1 MVRIRQAELQFQVS
15 FRTIVPVDQTKASR
29 IDSTMYSHTELLDR
43 LLQAQAL
50 LILAYFISACVVGGN
65 SFAGFNALLLGIIF
79 SGFAVATYYGLKK
92 YPTRLHFGIILGGA
106 SILLFMSLQSA
117 IFWGQYADCESHSRR
132 VLTEEVAPL
141 AAQRVLSSSFD
152 LGPECRNI
160 SAMKS
165 VCTFSVFM
173 FLSYISQIWHLVHFK
188 NDILVAAPP
197 ETDNYSTIPT
207 FNKLPSAPASP
218 SAQPSSQ
225 IK

>member
-1 MVRIRQAELQFQVS
+1 
-15 FRTIVPVDQTKASR
+15 
-29 IDSTMYSHTELLDR
+29 MYSHTELLDR
-43 LLQAQAL
+43 LLQVQAL

-65 SFAGFNALLLGIIF
+65 SFAGFNALFLGIIF
-79 SGFAVATYYGLKK
+79 GGFAAATYYGLKI
-92 YPTRLHFGIILGGA
+92 YPNRLNFGLILGGA

-117 IFWGQYADCESHSRR
+117 IFWGQYAECESHSRR
-132 VLTEEVAPL
+132 YLTDDLESTT
-141 AAQRVLSSSFD
+141 AQRALSSSFD
-152 LGPECRNI
+152 LGPECKNI

-188 NDILVAAPP
+188 NDILVSAPP

-207 FNKLPSAPASP
+207 FSTLPSAPGTP
-218 SAQPSSQ
+218 GAQPASQ